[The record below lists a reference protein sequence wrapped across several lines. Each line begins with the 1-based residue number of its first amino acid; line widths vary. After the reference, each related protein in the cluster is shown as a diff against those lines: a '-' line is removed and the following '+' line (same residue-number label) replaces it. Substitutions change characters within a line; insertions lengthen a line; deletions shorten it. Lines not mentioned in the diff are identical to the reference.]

1 MIDCPICHV
10 PNDDDARFCA
20 ECGQRLQQPTPQ
32 PGPPPAVPPGTFTG
46 AFNAI
51 NNPQPAP
58 ATAGVQPAPAAPQPT
73 PVAPQPQMEAPPAAP
88 APTAPQMPPP
98 GPGNKLH
105 SPLLGGAP
113 PSASAGPVSSEN
125 PELDRLRR
133 MSKDEDNQQMG
144 GGGGEPDQGQSAP
157 PRKLRSPLL
166 AQEEFDDEPENFG
179 GPQGPTGGSTFP
191 HRQKSGPLRSPLLG
205 GEDEN
210 EPPAASGGGG
220 SRGGKMRSPLLGG
233 GGGGGDADYNDYPS
247 DAPPARGGQ
256 TGGKPKL
263 RSRML
268 SGGGGDDYG
277 GGGGDYYD
285 EEDDPYADEDNP
297 NVLRSPLLAAKRS
310 TGSHG
315 TAPSPPVPAQPAP
328 APQAIM
334 PQAPAPQPVPQPAPQ
349 QMSAPVQPPLPPVQ
363 PQPPQPPQPP
373 QAAMPQPPAPP
384 ASASSQGGW
393 AGAGQAGGQPGGPVA
408 PPRPG
413 GEPLQT
419 DAGNQQAANKFQ
431 GTGTWYSEKGGTA
444 GSDPQSLSGQQPN
457 YPTNAAMGSGPLWNN
472 SDTGVSGQGN
482 ALPPNMP
489 TPGPTPGPSAGN
501 PAMSG
506 PGPGFGGP
514 SPGMS
519 ASPGMG
525 NPAALG
531 GPGPASPTTPS
542 TEYPVEDYSKLRRQ
556 PGEPTPASSVAA
568 VPPAGKSTSGT
579 GPLPH
584 PGAGGFKD
592 EADTA
597 RGGGKPAKRTGSRL
611 LSNVAE
617 EGADEEAF
625 PSNNRFNQRSGPPM
639 PGASAGSPASGG
651 AARTVLGA
659 VTAIVLLMKGYAVV
673 TFMSTQFWQFMPFV
687 ADQIAGLILL
697 VGLLIYC
704 FMPRN

>member
-51 NNPQPAP
+51 NNPQPTPGPQGAP
-58 ATAGVQPAPAAPQPT
+58 GPAPQPQPVAAAPQPQ
-73 PVAPQPQMEAPPAAP
+73 PQPQPQPEAAPPAAQP
-88 APTAPQMPPP
+88 LPPP

-113 PSASAGPVSSEN
+113 PSGSAGPVSSEN

-133 MSKDEDNQQMG
+133 MSKDEDNQPMPG
-144 GGGGEPDQGQSAP
+144 AEPDQGHSSP

-179 GPQGPTGGSTFP
+179 GPQGNTGGSSFP

-205 GEDEN
+205 GEDETDQPQAN
-210 EPPAASGGGG
+210 AGGG
-220 SRGGKMRSPLLGG
+220 SARGGKMRSPLLGG
-233 GGGGGDADYNDYPS
+233 GGGEPDYNDYPS

-277 GGGGDYYD
+277 GGGDYYD

-315 TAPSPPVPAQPAP
+315 TSPSPAVPPQPAA

-334 PQAPAPQPVPQPAPQ
+334 PQPPAPQPVPQPQPVAPPAPQ
-349 QMSAPVQPPLPPVQ
+349 PMSAPVQPPLPGQ
-363 PQPPQPPQPP
+363 PQP
-373 QAAMPQPPAPP
+373 QASQPQPPAPQP
-384 ASASSQGGW
+384 SASSQGGW
-393 AGAGQAGGQPGGPVA
+393 AGAGQAGGPSAPG
-408 PPRPG
+408 PRPG

-419 DAGNQQAANKFQ
+419 DAGANQPPAGKFQ
-431 GTGTWYSEKGGTA
+431 GTGTWYSDKGGGTA
-444 GSDPQSLSGQQPN
+444 GSDPQALSGQQPN
-457 YPTNAAMGSGPLWNN
+457 YPTNTAMGSGPLWNN
-472 SDTGVSGQGN
+472 SDTSVSGQGN
-482 ALPPNMP
+482 ALPL
-489 TPGPTPGPSAGN
+489 GN
-501 PAMSG
+501 PSPMPGAGQMNSPMGNAGAPSG
-506 PGPGFGGP
+506 L
-514 SPGMS
+514 
-519 ASPGMG
+519 GMG
-525 NPAALG
+525 NPAAMG
-531 GPGPASPTTPS
+531 APVAPQAPAPS
-542 TEYPVEDYSKLRRQ
+542 SEYPVEDYSKLRRQ
-556 PGEPTPASSVAA
+556 PGEPTPAASITA
-568 VPPAGKSTSGT
+568 VPPAGKSNTGT

-592 EADTA
+592 DADTA
-597 RGGGKPAKRTGSRL
+597 RGGGKSEAKPSKRTGSRL

-617 EGADEEAF
+617 EGADEDAF
-625 PSNNRFNQRSGPPM
+625 PTNNRFNQRSGQPM
-639 PGASAGSPASGG
+639 PGTSGESPVASG

-659 VTAIVLLMKGYAVV
+659 VVAVVLLMKGYAVV
-673 TFMSTQFWQFMPFV
+673 TFMGTQFWQFMPFV